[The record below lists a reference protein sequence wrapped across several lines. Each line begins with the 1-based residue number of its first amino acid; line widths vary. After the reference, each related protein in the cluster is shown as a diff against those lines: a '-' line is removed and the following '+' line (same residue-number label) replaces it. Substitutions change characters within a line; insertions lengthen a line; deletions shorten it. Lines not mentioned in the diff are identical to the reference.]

1 MRYGDI
7 AKVTTATLVDIAVNH
22 DRDMRR
28 VERNLRLRLYQGRN
42 SAATDLTLIYFDEE
56 G

>member
-7 AKVTTATLVDIAVNH
+7 AKVTTATLVDIAVN
-22 DRDMRR
+22 
-28 VERNLRLRLYQGRN
+28 QGRN
-42 SAATDLTLIYFDEE
+42 SAATDLTLVYFDEE